1 MRGDTNFK
9 GSDLFIFYSV
19 PLLSFCSKKEFLK
32 QTDVIKTNKDVYQ
45 CKQDKITAADS
56 FVKGP
61 SFYICT
67 DRHS

>member
-1 MRGDTNFK
+1 M
-9 GSDLFIFYSV
+9 
-19 PLLSFCSKKEFLK
+19 
-32 QTDVIKTNKDVYQ
+32 DVIKTNKDVYQ